1 MASVGV
7 NIACKTLPCNS
18 VQLGLPPRLADPAA
32 IERFIAEVRGN
43 PATGHMGR
51 DQLTAFT
58 VWKLELEEQRSLMR
72 SSQK

>member
-1 MASVGV
+1 MSR
-7 NIACKTLPCNS
+7 TLAQWEQSANRAA
-18 VQLGLPPRLADPAA
+18 LAARLADPAA

-58 VWKLELEEQRSLMR
+58 VWKLELEEKRRSLYNNETR
-72 SSQK
+72 F